1 MVTITK
7 FKKISEILH
16 TMTPS
21 ELNEVMGMCRD
32 IKTTKA
38 KAEIS
43 VGMRVYVV
51 QKTKKTPGTVI
62 KVNKT
67 RALVDMVRS
76 PITGETATYQV
87 PFTMLEAA

>member
-1 MVTITK
+1 
-7 FKKISEILH
+7 
-16 TMTPS
+16 MTPS

-32 IKTTKA
+32 IKTMKE
-38 KAEIS
+38 KAEIT

>member
-32 IKTTKA
+32 IKTMKE
-38 KAEIS
+38 KAEIT

>member
-38 KAEIS
+38 KAEIT